1 MKGDFTGDLRRRME
15 EECLLPTDAVDD
27 PATRQLLDEIAA
39 AGDWAARE
47 WAELHRENERL
58 RVMLRDVLPPEGL
71 ESRLFAIPTTSRM
84 RRHALRR
91 PLGLAAAIL
100 LLLTVGAV
108 VMKWQG
114 ARTRTDSTIAHV
126 VALVAHDHELRPTLV
141 VETSDPVEAAR
152 ALETKAPFD
161 VRLVGAPIGAELV
174 GARVCSF
181 PEGPLVYSRWRDV
194 GGQDDELSLYQI
206 RISDFDLPPD
216 LPPQEFRS
224 SEADG
229 GCRIRL
235 WSDNRFAYAVVHDA
249 SHAQK

>member
-1 MKGDFTGDLRRRME
+1 ME
-15 EECLLPTDAVDD
+15 EASLLSAAPPNAVDD
-27 PATRQLLDEIAA
+27 AARGQLLDDIAA
-39 AGDWAARE
+39 AGDWALQE

-58 RVMLRDVLPPEGL
+58 RVMLRDVSPPEGL

-114 ARTRTDSTIAHV
+114 APPGGTRTDSTIAHV

-141 VETSDPVEAAR
+141 VETSDPLEAAR

-161 VRLVGAPIGAELV
+161 VRLVGAPIGAELL

-194 GGQDDELSLYQI
+194 VGQDDELSLYQI
-206 RISDFDLPPD
+206 RLSDFDLPPD
-216 LPPQEFRS
+216 LPPQEIRS
-224 SEADG
+224 GESG
-229 GCRIRL
+229 GRCRIRL
-235 WSDNRFAYAVVHDA
+235 WSDGQFAYAIVRDGLPHER
-249 SHAQK
+249 SP